1 MPDDL
6 PPIDPHKPEHA
17 DATSGVMCPSCE
29 AQITGAFCADCG
41 QRRLRDDEYSL
52 LRLIRDGVQ
61 DFLSVDAKFWQ
72 SFRLLFTRPGQLT
85 RDYMAG
91 RRGGRLGPF
100 QLFIAAN
107 LIYFF
112 VQPYSGF
119 SGFNT
124 PLFSHMDRQFYSEPA
139 NIREVVVGEIDERI
153 DARVG
158 LESRRRAMDGVWSAE
173 DSVAFH
179 TRVSAIERELYPTR
193 FDARGEVNARS
204 MAILLVPM
212 LALVLTVLYV
222 GTRTPFVQHV
232 VFATHY
238 ISWHLV
244 FLFSIL
250 WPLVVLGVRALPSL
264 IGGVGGEAGTNW
276 YFESGTAS
284 FMASFLEQGSFFVQ
298 LPYFYLAL
306 RTGYGS
312 GRLTALGRAVAL
324 TVGTLVVTVV
334 YRYAVFWA
342 TFVGT

>member
-1 MPDDL
+1 M
-6 PPIDPHKPEHA
+6 
-17 DATSGVMCPSCE
+17 
-29 AQITGAFCADCG
+29 
-41 QRRLRDDEYSL
+41 

-72 SFRLLFTRPGQLT
+72 SFRLLFTKPGQLT

-91 RRGGRLGPF
+91 RRGGRLAPF

-119 SGFNT
+119 QGFNT
-124 PLFSHMDRQFYSEPA
+124 SLSSHMDRQYYSEA
-139 NIREVVVGEIDERI
+139 AGIRDIVEAEIDERI

-179 TRVSAIERELYPTR
+179 TRASAIEREIYPTR
-193 FDARGEVNARS
+193 FNARGEVNARS

-212 LALVLTVLYV
+212 LALVLTLLYV

-238 ISWHLV
+238 ISWHLT

-250 WPLVVLGVRALPSL
+250 WPLVFLGARGLRSL
-264 IGGVGGEAGTNW
+264 IAAVWGQPGITW
-276 YFESGTAS
+276 YVESG
-284 FMASFLEQGSFFVQ
+284 MASFVVTFMEQGIFFVQ
-298 LPYFYLAL
+298 LPYFYLGL
-306 RTGYGS
+306 RAAYGS
-312 GRLTALGRAVAL
+312 GRLTAFGRAFAL
-324 TVGTLVVTVV
+324 TAGTLVVTLV
-334 YRYAVFWA
+334 YRYFVFWA
-342 TFVGT
+342 SFIGT